1 MPMSAIGAIKTSGPV
16 AGHVCFQASVKPIS
30 SADMRREADIRV
42 RSPQGAPVAPAA
54 KAIDGGQMEGKLA
67 SELPRN

>member
-1 MPMSAIGAIKTSGPV
+1 MSAIGAIKTSGPV
-16 AGHVCFQASVKPIS
+16 AGHVCFQASVNS

-54 KAIDGGQMEGKLA
+54 KAIDGGQVEGKPV

>member
-30 SADMRREADIRV
+30 SADMRREADIRI
-42 RSPQGAPVAPAA
+42 RSPQGAPVAR
-54 KAIDGGQMEGKLA
+54 GE
-67 SELPRN
+67 SH